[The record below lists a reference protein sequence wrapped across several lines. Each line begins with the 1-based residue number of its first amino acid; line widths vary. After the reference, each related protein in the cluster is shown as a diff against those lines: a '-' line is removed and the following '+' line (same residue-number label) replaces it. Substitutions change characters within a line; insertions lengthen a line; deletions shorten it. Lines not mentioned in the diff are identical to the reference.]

1 VSRLVVVSNRL
12 PSLPASRGAPFGSE
26 TTAGGL
32 AAAILAALRSRPGSS
47 WIGWNGRSPA
57 VVRPGA
63 LTRTERSGVELVTL
77 GLSHAEFESY
87 YLGFCNQTLWPVLH
101 CFQGRLRT
109 RLRDE
114 AAYEAAQGRFA
125 DAVQAVVRAGDLLWV
140 HDYHLFLLGQE
151 LRRRGWRGRIGFFL
165 HTPFPPLEMWE
176 VLPHPRAMLEGLL
189 AYDVVGF
196 HVPGFLDNYVYCAQ
210 RLLGARSEG
219 GLLYHS
225 GRVQKAAVYP
235 VGIDPKE
242 WIPRARPVDTRPDER
257 RLFRGRG
264 DRRLILGVDRLDY
277 TKGILERF
285 RAFERFLRARPEWRR
300 RVVYVQIASPSR
312 IQVPEYSEQ
321 RRRIETLLGRINGEL
336 SEPDWTPIR
345 YLYRSFGQPE
355 LARFYREADVGLVT
369 PLRDGMNLV
378 AKEYVAA
385 QDPADP
391 GVLVLSRTAG
401 AAQQLRDAVLV
412 NPFVPADVAQGIAV
426 ALEMPIDER
435 RQRHAA
441 LLHQVRESTAA
452 TWAGRFLDDLDPGTG
467 ILPGLHSAASERAQA

>member
-1 VSRLVVVSNRL
+1 
-12 PSLPASRGAPFGSE
+12 
-26 TTAGGL
+26 
-32 AAAILAALRSRPGSS
+32 
-47 WIGWNGRSPA
+47 
-57 VVRPGA
+57 
-63 LTRTERSGVELVTL
+63 
-77 GLSHAEFESY
+77 
-87 YLGFCNQTLWPVLH
+87 
-101 CFQGRLRT
+101 
-109 RLRDE
+109 
-114 AAYEAAQGRFA
+114 
-125 DAVQAVVRAGDLLWV
+125 
-140 HDYHLFLLGQE
+140 
-151 LRRRGWRGRIGFFL
+151 
-165 HTPFPPLEMWE
+165 
-176 VLPHPRAMLEGLL
+176 
-189 AYDVVGF
+189 
-196 HVPGFLDNYVYCAQ
+196 
-210 RLLGARSEG
+210 
-219 GLLYHS
+219 
-225 GRVQKAAVYP
+225 
-235 VGIDPKE
+235 
-242 WIPRARPVDTRPDER
+242 
-257 RLFRGRG
+257 
-264 DRRLILGVDRLDY
+264 
-277 TKGILERF
+277 
-285 RAFERFLRARPEWRR
+285 
-300 RVVYVQIASPSR
+300 
-312 IQVPEYSEQ
+312 VPEYSEQ

-467 ILPGLHSAASERAQA
+467 ILPGLRSAASERAQA